1 MKKSKTSYKRIKM
14 TIGILGAMQEE
25 ISPLLKYYKTYETIA
40 FGGNTFYKVSLP
52 NKTLIIAC
60 SRIGKVHS
68 SLSAATMIL
77 HFGCEKMIF
86 NGVAGGINPNYKIGD
101 LVIGEKLCQHDVDIT
116 IFGHPFGYFSEGK
129 IFTPTDTSLNN
140 LALEVAKEFAIP
152 LHQGIIATGD
162 QFISSKE
169 KKEWIKNEF
178 KADAIE
184 MEGASVAV
192 VCDNLNI
199 PICVI
204 RAISDNAGDEALI
217 SYEEFLEHSA
227 KKSDNL
233 VIKMVEKL
241 R

>member
-1 MKKSKTSYKRIKM
+1 M

-25 ISPLLKYYKTYETIA
+25 ISPLLEHYKTYETIA
-40 FGGNTFYKVSLP
+40 FGGNTFYKVSLS

-77 HFGCEKMIF
+77 YFSCDKIIF
-86 NGVAGGINPNYKIGD
+86 NGVAGGINPSYKIGD

-116 IFGHPFGYFSEGK
+116 IFGHPFGYFSDSK
-129 IFTPTDTSLNN
+129 IFTQTDETLNE
-140 LALEVAKEFAIP
+140 LAKEVAKDLNITI
-152 LHQGIIATGD
+152 HQGTIATGD
-162 QFISSKE
+162 QFISNKE

-178 KADAIE
+178 NADAIE

-192 VCDNLNI
+192 VCDNLNT
-199 PICVI
+199 PLCVI

-227 KKSDNL
+227 KQSASL
-233 VIKMVEKL
+233 VIKMIEKIN
-241 R
+241 